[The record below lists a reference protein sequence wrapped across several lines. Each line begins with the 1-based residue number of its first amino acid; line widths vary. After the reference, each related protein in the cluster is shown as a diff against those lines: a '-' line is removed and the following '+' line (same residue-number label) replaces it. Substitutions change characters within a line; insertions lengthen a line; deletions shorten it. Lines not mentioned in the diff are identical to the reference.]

1 MNIGIIDAVIILLIL
16 LGGVI
21 GFKEGAIKKL
31 TSAIGLILV
40 VVVAF
45 IFKNK
50 ISFYFY
56 ENFPFIKLWGVF
68 KGIQVLNVI
77 FYEMVAFLVLASVLA
92 IIYRVLLGIT
102 GLIERFLKATIILS
116 IPSKIIGFFV
126 GLVEYY
132 IWVYIILFILTLPII
147 NLREI
152 YTSKTANYI
161 LTKTPV
167 VSEYTNKTLKI
178 YNDIYTIVDNRKDKT
193 DEEINEETMDTMLKY
208 KVITVKSAEELIR
221 QNKVIVNNKDF
232 LNKYK

>member
-1 MNIGIIDAVIILLIL
+1 M
-16 LGGVI
+16 
-21 GFKEGAIKKL
+21 
-31 TSAIGLILV
+31 
-40 VVVAF
+40 
-45 IFKNK
+45 
-50 ISFYFY
+50 
-56 ENFPFIKLWGVF
+56 
-68 KGIQVLNVI
+68 
-77 FYEMVAFLVLASVLA
+77 
-92 IIYRVLLGIT
+92 
-102 GLIERFLKATIILS
+102 TINLRL
-116 IPSKIIGFFV
+116 IIGFFV

-232 LNKYK
+232 LEKYK

>member
-1 MNIGIIDAVIILLIL
+1 MNIELIDAIIILIVL

-40 VVVAF
+40 VIVSF
-45 IFKNK
+45 ILKNK
-50 ISFYFY
+50 ISVYFY
-56 ENFPFIKLWGVF
+56 ENLPFIKLWGVF

-77 FYEMVAFLVLASVLA
+77 FYEMVAFLIIASVLT
-92 IIYRVLLGIT
+92 IVYRVLLGLT
-102 GLIERFLKATIILS
+102 GLIEKILKATVILS
-116 IPSKIIGFFV
+116 IPSKIIGFFI

-132 IWVYIILFILTLPII
+132 IWIYIILFILTLPII
-147 NLREI
+147 NFRQV
-152 YTSKTANYI
+152 YTSKTASFI
-161 LTKTPV
+161 LKETPV
-167 VSEYTNKTLKI
+167 LSEYTNKTLKI

-232 LNKYK
+232 LEKYK